1 MGGSDLDLCDVELSN
16 PVTQLNVYSVM
27 GGGQIRVPD
36 GVEVQVS
43 KLGLMGGNDVRLGDE
58 VSSPGAPLIR
68 IRLVSLMGAPA
79 YVEAGG
85 SAAPSASKSA
95 SFASPSAATSSGPSG
110 RPRTSR
116 KRGHAPT
123 RRTAVET
130 TIPASIGISVVR

>member
-1 MGGSDLDLCDVELSN
+1 MGGSDLDLCDVELSH

-68 IRLVSLMGAPA
+68 IRLVSLMG
-79 YVEAGG
+79 G
-85 SAAPSASKSA
+85 
-95 SFASPSAATSSGPSG
+95 
-110 RPRTSR
+110 
-116 KRGHAPT
+116 
-123 RRTAVET
+123 
-130 TIPASIGISVVR
+130 ASIRRGRRLSRSERQQERELRQSERRDELGP